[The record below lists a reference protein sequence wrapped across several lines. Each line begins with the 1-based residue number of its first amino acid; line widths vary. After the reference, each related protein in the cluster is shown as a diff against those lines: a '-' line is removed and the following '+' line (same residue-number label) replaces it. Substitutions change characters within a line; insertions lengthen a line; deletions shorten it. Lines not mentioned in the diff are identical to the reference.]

1 MYKMLQV
8 NLMIPSGWLVKQ
20 QMKFNI
26 GKCKETQ
33 IGKNNR
39 NYTYSV
45 IESKLA
51 IAQGRI
57 LGVTVDGSLKM
68 SAQCSA
74 DTQ

>member
-1 MYKMLQV
+1 MTL
-8 NLMIPSGWLVKQ
+8 SGWLVKW

-26 GKCKETQ
+26 GKYKETQ
-33 IGKNNR
+33 IGKKH
-39 NYTYSV
+39 NYIYTV

-57 LGVTVDGSLKM
+57 LRVTVVSSLKT

-74 DTQ
+74 DIQ